1 MCLILWG
8 LGAGPGPKS
17 DGRPGPSQALVPYLE
32 PGPGLCTPECERAND
47 TANVENAVVVN
58 INKQAKQPYG
68 EGPQIS
74 VSVGDRLSR
83 EQAIQ
88 IADTYETTLIAITAA
103 EENTSS
109 VLHG

>member
-1 MCLILWG
+1 MNKIIKVHLTRYTGNHPVASVSPDRVFEI
-8 LGAGPGPKS
+8 A
-17 DGRPGPSQALVPYLE
+17 E
-32 PGPGLCTPECERAND
+32 M
-47 TANVENAVVVN
+47 ENAVVVN
-58 INKQAKQPYG
+58 VNKQAKKEYG
-68 EGPQIS
+68 DGPQIS

-103 EENTSS
+103 EETTSSS